1 MESRYAN
8 PLSRHWGIHLQK
20 EYHPS
25 DSSTVADYD
34 DDIVERLSSMEAS
47 SLPLSSTLPSSHGQ
61 PQSNSSETLQCAT
74 TKSDQQLRNEK
85 QAMKTGGTSR
95 IFKRRKVIGSGN
107 KSCLAHS
114 VWSILPGEH
123 RTNEFFSE
131 LEKALPKEEEPA
143 VKDVQGVLAA
153 RVEVSVVT
161 FRYDYVSSSA
171 DI

>member
-1 MESRYAN
+1 MRRNFEYAN
-8 PLSRHWGIHLQK
+8 PLSQYWGPHHDP
-20 EYHPS
+20 YTPS
-25 DSSTVADYD
+25 DSSAVADHD
-34 DDIVERLSSMEAS
+34 DDIESLSSMGAS
-47 SLPLSSTLPSSHGQ
+47 SLPLSSTLPSSHDQ

-123 RTNEFFSE
+123 RTNNFFQSWKK
-131 LEKALPKEEEPA
+131 LCPRRKNRP
-143 VKDVQGVLAA
+143 
-153 RVEVSVVT
+153 
-161 FRYDYVSSSA
+161 
-171 DI
+171 

>member
-1 MESRYAN
+1 M
-8 PLSRHWGIHLQK
+8 
-20 EYHPS
+20 
-25 DSSTVADYD
+25 ADHD
-34 DDIVERLSSMEAS
+34 DDIESLSSMGAS
-47 SLPLSSTLPSSHGQ
+47 SLPLSSTLPSSHDQ

-123 RTNEFFSE
+123 RTNNFFSE